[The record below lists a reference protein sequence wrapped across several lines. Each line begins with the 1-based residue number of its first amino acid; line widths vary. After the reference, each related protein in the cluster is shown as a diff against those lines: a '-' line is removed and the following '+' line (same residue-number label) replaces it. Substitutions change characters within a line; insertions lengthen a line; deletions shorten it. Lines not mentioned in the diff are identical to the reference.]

1 VRVFIK
7 NMTTPHSRLVIKDI
21 IEDLGLH
28 IISFDAGEIEIQET
42 LSHQAFQTLKEK
54 LHQDNFEIVDDK
66 ETIITEKIGNV
77 IVEMI
82 HFSDELPVVKYSNY
96 ISNKLRK
103 NYTYLS
109 KIFSKV
115 RKTTIEHFIIVHKIE
130 RVKQFLLY
138 DNLTLSE
145 IALRL
150 HYSSPAHLSSQ
161 FKKVT
166 GITPSR
172 FKKSKSKGLI
182 TIENAK

>member
-1 VRVFIK
+1 MRVFIK

-28 IISFDAGEIEIQET
+28 IIAFDAGEIELQET
-42 LSHQAFQTLKEK
+42 LSHQAFHTLKDK
-54 LHQDNFEIVDDK
+54 LHKENFEILDDK

-109 KIFSKV
+109 KIFSRV
-115 RKTTIEHFIIVHKIE
+115 RKIT
-130 RVKQFLLY
+130 L
-138 DNLTLSE
+138 NTLSLF
-145 IALRL
+145 IKLN
-150 HYSSPAHLSSQ
+150 
-161 FKKVT
+161 V
-166 GITPSR
+166 
-172 FKKSKSKGLI
+172 
-182 TIENAK
+182 